1 MLYYGFDE
9 QARHE
14 HMSDEYKDRYIIIAL
29 LKTPPRYY
37 RQYNTTVSSNTDLN
51 KRVVRSSTTKDLP
64 NTHRRSTA
72 ETAMNPIGQTFPVIY
87 IHLGGNSE
95 QPPQLLNVGRF
106 ETSSDMRSDHLL
118 FSTETNIQIP
128 TVNNASH
135 IVAGIFHDYGMH
147 HLTCEFK
154 TFHNFSYPTDPV
166 HVASISRMT
175 STIVFRIRCYVSFI
189 TEKYD
194 LSFQLTSDNDCG
206 ETCSYSIFQEYTVV
220 LD

>member
-1 MLYYGFDE
+1 MV
-9 QARHE
+9 R
-14 HMSDEYKDRYIIIAL
+14 S
-29 LKTPPRYY
+29 
-37 RQYNTTVSSNTDLN
+37 NTTKN
-51 KRVVRSSTTKDLP
+51 LP

-72 ETAMNPIGQTFPVIY
+72 ETAMNPFRQTFPAIH
-87 IHLGGNSE
+87 IHLVGNSE

-106 ETSSDMRSDHLL
+106 ETSSGMRSDHLL
-118 FSTETNIQIP
+118 FSSTETNIQIP

-135 IVAGIFHDYGMH
+135 IVAEMLHDYGMH

-154 TFHNFSYPTDPV
+154 TNDSV

-175 STIVFRIRCYVSFI
+175 STIVFRIRCYVSVI

-206 ETCSYSIFQEYTVV
+206 ETCSYSIFQEYNTRWYETRPTHFK
-220 LD
+220 